1 MDNTSSYHSSS
12 SNSSKE
18 ARILPPKT
26 QRDFSPL
33 KDEKHPKKK
42 GKGERQKPQFKPL
55 EVAKMKN

>member
-1 MDNTSSYHSSS
+1 MDNTSSYHSS

-33 KDEKHPKKK
+33 KEEQHPKK
-42 GKGERQKPQFKPL
+42 GSKGERQKPQFKPP